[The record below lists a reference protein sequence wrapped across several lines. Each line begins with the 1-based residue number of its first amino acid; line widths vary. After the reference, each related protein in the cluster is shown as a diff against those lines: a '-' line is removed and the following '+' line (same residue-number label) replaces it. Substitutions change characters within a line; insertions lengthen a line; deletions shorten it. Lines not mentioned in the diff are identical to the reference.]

1 MRDKN
6 SSITFF
12 AGIHGV
18 GKSTLSSK
26 IKEIISLPNY
36 SASELITMNNNEKYH
51 NQEKF
56 LFIFTIWNSQV
67 MIFQMLL
74 S

>member
-1 MRDKN
+1 MYSINIRDET
-6 SSITFF
+6 S
-12 AGIHGV
+12 GIYGV

-26 IKEIISLPNY
+26 IKEIISFPDY

-51 NQEKF
+51 NQGKF
-56 LFIFTIWNSQV
+56 LFIFTIWNSQI